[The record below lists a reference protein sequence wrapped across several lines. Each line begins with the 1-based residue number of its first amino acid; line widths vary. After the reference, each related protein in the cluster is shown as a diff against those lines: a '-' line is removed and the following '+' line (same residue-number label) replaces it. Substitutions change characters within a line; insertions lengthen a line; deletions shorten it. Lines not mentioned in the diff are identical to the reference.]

1 MSKTSVYAE
10 NTKGKNIL
18 NMFVGV
24 GVALIVSLVLILLF
38 ALLIKW
44 FDWSDGIITPANIV
58 IKIVSIA
65 VGVIF
70 ITKDGNK
77 GALKGAFMG
86 LIYILMCF
94 LVFSLLNGSFIFS
107 ISIVYDALLGLVGG
121 AILGVIAVNL
131 RR

>member
-1 MSKTSVYAE
+1 MSKTSVYTE
-10 NTKGKNIL
+10 NTNGKNIL

>member
-94 LVFSLLNGSFIFS
+94 LVFCPLSP
-107 ISIVYDALLGLVGG
+107 GLP
-121 AILGVIAVNL
+121 
-131 RR
+131 

>member
-10 NTKGKNIL
+10 NTKGKSIL

-94 LVFSLLNGSFIFS
+94 LVFSHLNGSFIFS

>member
-10 NTKGKNIL
+10 NTKGKSIL